1 MAAGFWSG
9 FGEQFSQD
17 VAKRQ
22 DSLDALI
29 KENLANARIA
39 KRDYAK
45 RKSLADT
52 ILDTTQAI
60 QNKYGLKDEQA
71 IALAEAYGTDLPG
84 LQVKLDQ
91 TDTQVKSTGG
101 VGLGAEQVMSYVNMT
116 NELAPLNGMTK
127 LQAIEKLM
135 GLNATELAKEADPKS
150 EGAQTRSFIRAA
162 LAYDPQLQAAEKMQN
177 IKGPGGMSYAQLLEM
192 QEAGFAPEDV
202 VGGVTRSG
210 GLAYDYTASTSKQT
224 RTTYSSMLSTN
235 VFDGS
240 DLTDQVQY
248 SAYSS
253 SSDTDKASL
262 KASVLGAGTALARLE
277 KDIVLS
283 NLGKDLSLNAFR
295 KAILDG
301 IYDRVDSVQELDSLK
316 ESVANGTALKI
327 VQRTGGKLTDDD
339 IDAIISGVV
348 GEEESASVSEAA
360 AATSVTELTAAEPP
374 AAAATATAGAGLPAG
389 PSTTTDAVS
398 PIVARMLEEQGID
411 TGGISNTNLS
421 DEELRLREPAA
432 EYGSQPIPDTT
443 ITADT
448 AFLLPKDANK
458 LTSEFLSGE
467 KTTKFLKTMFPDYP
481 SDSELVAGAEN
492 FNNTAAVA
500 LSNAASSTVDWFRGL
515 AGVESGASISDW
527 LSGEA
532 ERIANKPKVTAKEV
546 DLRKAEVATV
556 FTDALQDAYDF
567 GAGVYAEVKKNV
579 ENNIAKSGVLTDA
592 EKMKKRIQ
600 DNDRQFLADEKNYPQ
615 PISGFVTP
623 AKTKEEQEL
632 EANMIAIDEQKKRIQ
647 DMDRQFLADEKNY
660 PQPLK
665 AMTSIEPLSI
675 NTPAELDAA
684 IAERVGEMPPDYKK
698 QVVEAVASIN
708 KTLKNFEEKA
718 NLTVETVIDN
728 VSPSNLAKAI
738 SNLTTRMFD
747 GTLEDRIMQ
756 NEGQRNRAAAF
767 AKLQEQFAALT
778 LFPERT
784 PVDVKD
790 IDPYPTMPEMAS
802 EGLHSTQD
810 KINASIASTAKAFLA
825 KLGIGNS
832 REEGET
838 EVEPLVSRPKKP
850 KEMTSSDK
858 ARLKRAQKANELSGD
873 SGLLEMLVEKYG
885 IALVQKEMGL

>member
-22 DSLDALI
+22 DSLDTLI

-45 RKSLADT
+45 RTGLADQ
-52 ILDTTQAI
+52 IIKSTQAI
-60 QNKYGLKDEQA
+60 KDTYKLSDSQ
-71 IALAEAYGTDLPG
+71 ALALTEAYGEDLPR
-84 LQVKLDQ
+84 LQATLDAKNSEL
-91 TDTQVKSTGG
+91 KSNLG
-101 VGLGAEQVMSYVNMT
+101 VSYTADDVMSYVNT
-116 NELAPLNGMTK
+116 AQELNLPEGMT
-127 LQAIEKLM
+127 LQQGVERLM
-135 GLNATELAKEADPKS
+135 GLNYQELAKEANPKS
-150 EGAQTRSFIRAA
+150 EGSKTRSFIRAA
-162 LAYDPQLQAAEKMQN
+162 FAYDPQLQAAEQMQN
-177 IKGPGGMSYAQLLEM
+177 IKGPGGLSYAQLLEM
-192 QEAGFAPEDV
+192 QEAGFAPVDV
-202 VGGVTRSG
+202 FGGVTRSG
-210 GLAYDYTASTSKQT
+210 GVTYDYTASTAKQT

-240 DLTDQVQY
+240 DLTDAFEY
-248 SAYSS
+248 SDYSS

-277 KDIVLS
+277 KDIVLA
-283 NLGKDLSLNAFR
+283 NRGKDLSMNAFR

-327 VQRTGGKLTDDD
+327 VQRTGGNLTDAD

-421 DEELRLREPAA
+421 DEELRQRESSA
-432 EYGSQPIPDTT
+432 E
-443 ITADT
+443 AKR
-448 AFLLPKDANK
+448 A
-458 LTSEFLSGE
+458 
-467 KTTKFLKTMFPDYP
+467 
-481 SDSELVAGAEN
+481 SD
-492 FNNTAAVA
+492 AAVIEEA
-500 LSNAASSTVDWFRGL
+500 LAR
-515 AGVESGASISDW
+515 SDAIDDK
-527 LSGEA
+527 L
-532 ERIANKPKVTAKEV
+532 
-546 DLRKAEVATV
+546 
-556 FTDALQDAYDF
+556 ALQKREEALNDF
-567 GAGVYAEVKKNV
+567 DLPVPPRD
-579 ENNIAKSGVLTDA
+579 L
-592 EKMKKRIQ
+592 
-600 DNDRQFLADEKNYPQ
+600 P
-615 PISGFVTP
+615 PIDT
-623 AKTKEEQEL
+623 
-632 EANMIAIDEQKKRIQ
+632 
-647 DMDRQFLADEKNY
+647 
-660 PQPLK
+660 
-665 AMTSIEPLSI
+665 LSI
-675 NTPAELDAA
+675 NTPDDLRAA
-684 IAERVGEMPPDYKK
+684 IEERTGTMPRDYLK
-698 QVVEAVASIN
+698 AFIPLTRRIN
-708 KTLKNFEEKA
+708 KQLKSFEESVNVSADKA
-718 NLTVETVIDN
+718 EEAITIDN
-728 VSPSNLAKAI
+728 IGESLNNIMV
-738 SNLTTRMFD
+738 RMFD
-747 GTLEDRIMQ
+747 TVVGDETLEERIMK
-756 NEGQRNRAAAF
+756 NEGQRNRAAAFNERQSNRAAAF

-784 PVDVKD
+784 PVDIKD

-802 EGLHSTQD
+802 EFLHSTQD
-810 KINASIASTAKAFLA
+810 DVNASIASTAKAFLA

-832 REEGET
+832 SEEGET
-838 EVEPLVSRPKKP
+838 KVEPLVARPEKP